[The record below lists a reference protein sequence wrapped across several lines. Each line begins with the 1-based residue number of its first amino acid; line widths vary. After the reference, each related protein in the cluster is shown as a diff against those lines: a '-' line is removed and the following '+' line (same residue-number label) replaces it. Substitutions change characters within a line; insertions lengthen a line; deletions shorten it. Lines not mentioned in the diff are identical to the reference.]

1 LLTRKTSSR
10 NPSIPDKPFGGAV
23 GVHLGGVDQSQS
35 YIDAEAQRSNLL
47 LPPERILCHVP
58 RPLTERGNG
67 FAGAKID
74 GAGRC
79 GEHGHDKLLLR
90 TLPGPRADC
99 VRLRHQ
105 TIRVSHGCEPT
116 ALTVINAVFIQC
128 KA

>member
-1 LLTRKTSSR
+1 MSSR
-10 NPSIPDKPFGGAV
+10 QGSSVRYWWINQNQTNRQEIEGGY
-23 GVHLGGVDQSQS
+23 LWS
-35 YIDAEAQRSNLL
+35 
-47 LPPERILCHVP
+47 PE
-58 RPLTERGNG
+58 G
-67 FAGAKID
+67 KID